1 MLGCGTGCLIIL
13 ALAGAVTAG
22 IMPYPWHASCK
33 IEWTMMSESC
43 TDVKQK
49 LLDQI
54 EQWKGDANCGTPDDC
69 PKMPCGQK
77 CLYEVSSVEDNKI
90 EATHKT
96 PVKRY
101 IDNLSFEFIEEA
113 GSNCKVAAFS
123 TSSIWYAVLDF
134 GTNYCNLRN
143 LLDGEDGP
151 RFKEGTDFTENTEDS
166 VCTQYTSRDCN
177 RF

>member
-1 MLGCGTGCLIIL
+1 MLGCGTSCLIIL
-13 ALAGAVTAG
+13 TLAAAVTAG

-33 IEWTMMSESC
+33 IEWTMSESC

-49 LLDQI
+49 LVDQI
-54 EQWKGDANCGTPDDC
+54 NAWQGDANCGTPDDC

-77 CLYEVSSVEDNKI
+77 CLYELSSVEDNKI

-101 IDNLSFEFIEEA
+101 IDNLTFELNAA
-113 GSNCKVAAFS
+113 GSKCKVDAFS

-143 LLDGEDGP
+143 LLDGAGYV
-151 RFKEGTDFTENTEDS
+151 EGTHFEENTEDS
-166 VCTQYTSRDCN
+166 VCTQYTSRDCA